1 MEKIKDYLKK
11 IYGLDALSCGCIL
24 LSVLINLVTSV
35 LVLRGYAQAK
45 MWNLAAYIPLVIC
58 FLRFFSTSRRKRSAE
73 NEWFISKMESLFV
86 KKADNDYG
94 QAYRLDRNRQ
104 IQREDRK
111 HFRFFKCPACR
122 QKIRVPRGK
131 GRIEITCPRCGS
143 KFIKKS

>member
-73 NEWFISKMESLFV
+73 NEWFISKVESLFA